1 MKPEAS
7 SQSDLG
13 RKKTELLSDALIL
26 MGCLV
31 VLVGL
36 CQWSRIAATLFLGA
50 LLIAAG
56 LITGTNPLLTKGK
69 TE

>member
-31 VLVGL
+31 VLLGL
-36 CQWSRIAATLFLGA
+36 WQWSRIVATLFLGS
-50 LLIAAG
+50 LLVAAG
-56 LITGTNPLLTKGK
+56 LITGIEPLLTKGK

>member
-7 SQSDLG
+7 SQSKPD
-13 RKKTELLSDALIL
+13 RKLEFLSDGLIVV
-26 MGCLV
+26 GCLI
-31 VLVGL
+31 VLLGL
-36 CQWSRIAATLFLGA
+36 WHWSTVAAIVFLGA

-56 LITGTNPLLTKGK
+56 CIVGSLRASPKGK